1 MRSFHHT
8 VLTLPDEVCMAPFSI
23 ISAFPVA
30 DILHAVDRTRLGSS
44 SIQPYSF

>member
-23 ISAFPVA
+23 ISNSAFPTA

-44 SIQPYSF
+44 SI